1 MASSPS
7 PYVQR
12 RREQRGAVRRAILDA
27 TEALLVEEGA
37 EGFSIR
43 KLVDRCGYTAPTIY
57 NHFGDKTGLIDAL
70 LEERFAK
77 LARLLRRVP
86 EQDDPAAY
94 LRETARVFVRFG
106 RRHPS
111 HYRLLSEL
119 RDPLSEPPLSFERAR
134 AYVEQAWA
142 RLCREGRLRTADV
155 ECANQAL
162 WALCHGL
169 ISLPIQRPDLPW
181 SKTLVDD
188 SIDALLRGL
197 VAPPAAERPEER
209 PRHA

>member
-1 MASSPS
+1 MVTPTHAE
-7 PYVQR
+7 R
-12 RREQRGAVRRAILDA
+12 RRLQRSQVRRVILDA

-43 KLVDRCGYTAPTIY
+43 KLVERCGYTAPTIY
-57 NHFGDKTGLIDAL
+57 NHFGDKPRLLDAL

-86 EQDDPAAY
+86 DDGDPVAY
-94 LRETARVFVRFG
+94 LRDTARAFVRFG
-106 RRHPS
+106 RRNPS
-111 HYRLLSEL
+111 HYRLLSQL
-119 RDPLSEPPLSFERAR
+119 RDPASQPPLSFERAR
-134 AYVEQAWA
+134 AHLDQAWA
-142 RLCREGRLRTADV
+142 RLWEEGRLRTGDV
-155 ECANQAL
+155 ECATQAL

-169 ISLPIQRPDLPW
+169 ISLPIQRPDFPW

-209 PRHA
+209 PRQT